1 MYVLRSG
8 AWAVLRCGVRVDIDI
23 NRKLTCDFPLV
34 NNPIL
39 CRLPYND
46 AVQIIAFDGMGV
58 HSNKNVLKN
67 PENVAVSHILLNIN
81 SLDYILS

>member
-1 MYVLRSG
+1 M
-8 AWAVLRCGVRVDIDI
+8 
-23 NRKLTCDFPLV
+23 